1 MMEEDRARAAYDRS
15 LQRGFEGA
23 AQQTRQSPPPH
34 TVQGRLMALEE
45 ALHRLINITDD
56 LERLTAPF
64 RNPPAPP
71 IRGEGKVAAVP
82 AMSEVAEQVDR
93 AAENVNAI
101 TDRLMGMA
109 DGFK

>member
-1 MMEEDRARAAYDRS
+1 MMEADRARAMQSRI
-15 LQRGFEGA
+15 EGA
-23 AQQTRQSPPPH
+23 SQQIRQSPSPH

-64 RNPPAPP
+64 RSLSTSSPISRMKDDARPP
-71 IRGEGKVAAVP
+71 
-82 AMSEVAEQVDR
+82 MSEVAEQVDR
-93 AAENVNAI
+93 TVDNINAI
-101 TDRLMGMA
+101 ADRLMGMA